1 MNNNLCNGKLYTK
14 NENGEFKELGV
25 AGELELS
32 DIDIDLSYD
41 EFLKGLCIDE
51 PVTITCTPTYK
62 EFHRKRKGKR
72 YIHYPIIRKGF
83 SPKILALL
91 TGGKE

>member
-25 AGELELS
+25 AGELKLS
-32 DIDIDLSYD
+32 DIDIDLSND
-41 EFLKGLCIDE
+41 EFLKSLCIDE